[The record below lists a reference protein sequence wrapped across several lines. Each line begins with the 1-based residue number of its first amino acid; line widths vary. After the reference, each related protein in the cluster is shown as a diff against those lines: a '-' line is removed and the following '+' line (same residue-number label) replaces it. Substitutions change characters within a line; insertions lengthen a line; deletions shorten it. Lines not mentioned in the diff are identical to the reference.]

1 MRLTAVYLKNHAR
14 VPQNE
19 KKVPYKEVFPLKLR
33 NRYEGASKNTKEKNC
48 LFEMSLL
55 FACMKD
61 NNFENKL
68 CDSQI
73 EKFQS
78 CVTNY
83 EKYRSHQKQL
93 QQIGVPTPDT
103 VNFTDPQ
110 LTYLLRKFPTL

>member
-1 MRLTAVYLKNHAR
+1 MRLTAVYFKNHAR

-19 KKVPYKEVFPLKLR
+19 KKVPYKEVFPLKLQ
-33 NRYEGASKNTKEKNC
+33 NKYVGASKNVKEKNC
-48 LFEMSLL
+48 LYEMSLL
-55 FACMKD
+55 FACLKD

-73 EKFQS
+73 EKFQN
-78 CVTNY
+78 CVTNF
-83 EKYRSHQKQL
+83 EKHRKHQKQL

-110 LTYLLRKFPTL
+110 LTYLLRKYPTQ